1 MPRGSLS
8 LRFVGTLA
16 ALLLGTLVGG
26 TGFGGCGGD
35 SGSGGDAPRFQL
47 LVLEADGEPPT
58 QGLTVER
65 LEGRQLSNRP
75 LAARAVS
82 GQPRIFEVPG
92 APSGQYYLHLPGG
105 WGHLFLNSLPRL
117 EAGGPPARL
126 RVGRP
131 HSFYLDSHVRGRL
144 LGDVWGVRK
153 PQSNGDPGPAVPV
166 EMVRDPGG
174 ITIVRLPP
182 AQWAGPTTLMG
193 RYVDGGLTEMILTEL
208 KEHGRP
214 VYKELEPEPV
224 GPLRVSVASPEPLA
238 DDALWAHVVAEGL
251 PIEDHQQQPVRG
263 GSAVFRAVP
272 AGGSGV
278 SVSLGEGP
286 GAAWFH
292 IGPAGWREEGE
303 VRLHAPPAA
312 PVEVA
317 LEGVKATPT
326 LRIQGRRDEGDSYG
340 LLPVIHAATGDSVS
354 QRLDRGNWRLLID
367 DGTNMRIRRL
377 SVAGPGQMTV
387 LEDPPP
393 EPPATVQGTLTMGDG
408 RRLLWQREEDGRLVL
423 GQGFVLRAGT
433 GGRYRGRLP
442 AGAYQLVVEDL
453 NAVLGKPRRVVLTSG
468 MQMSLP
474 LDG

>member
-1 MPRGSLS
+1 MLRGSSS
-8 LRFVGTLA
+8 LRLVGTLV
-16 ALLLGTLVGG
+16 ALLIGG
-26 TGFGGCGGD
+26 GLGGCGGEP
-35 SGSGGDAPRFQL
+35 GSGGGAPRFQL
-47 LVLEADGEPPT
+47 LVCEADGEPPT

-75 LAARAVS
+75 LVARPVP

-92 APSGQYYLHLPGG
+92 APDGQYYLHLPDG

-117 EAGGPPARL
+117 EAGGQLARL

-131 HSFYLDSHVRGRL
+131 HTLYLDSHVRGRL
-144 LGDVWGVRK
+144 LGDVWGARK

-174 ITIVRLPP
+174 ITLVRLPA

-193 RYVDGGLTEMILTEL
+193 RFVDGGLTEMILTEL

-224 GPLRVSVASPEPLA
+224 GPLRVSIASPQPLA

-263 GSAVFRAVP
+263 GSAFFRAVP
-272 AGGSGV
+272 AGGSGI

-286 GAAWFH
+286 DVPRFR

-303 VRLHAPPAA
+303 VRLHAPPSA
-312 PVEVA
+312 PVAVQ
-317 LEGVKATPT
+317 LPGVKAAPM
-326 LRIQGRRDEGDSYG
+326 LRIQARREDGDSYG
-340 LLPVIHAATGDSVS
+340 LVPWVRAEAGDDVSV
-354 QRLDRGNWRLLID
+354 RLDLGRWRLLID

-377 SVAGPGQMTV
+377 SVDGPGKVAV
-387 LEDPPP
+387 LDDPPP
-393 EPPATVQGTLTMGDG
+393 EPPAIVQGTLTMGEG

-423 GQGFVLRAGT
+423 GQGFVLRGGA

-442 AGAYQLVVEDL
+442 PGAYRLAVEDL
-453 NAVLGKPRRVVLTSG
+453 NGVIGKPRRIVLTAG